1 MLGTGSAVISASAR
15 LRRPGY
21 ASMLTATMPEPEEKA
36 PEVPRKRRRWKRW
49 TFLVLL
55 LLLTIGLVV
64 LNGPGWRWIAGY
76 YAGRYLPE
84 LGLTGTVNF
93 EGTLSNGEVLLKGV
107 DLKGDGAL
115 RQVKLD
121 QIVLRYR
128 PGKII
133 RGEVES
139 VRIDGLHADLDL
151 ARPWL
156 ATPREPKEQKVT
168 DLAQLSETLRSLR
181 QRIVPVQVDVSD
193 LQVRITNGSDPVFSL
208 ASMDLE
214 HAAGADRFELKLG
227 ELGFPSDQVLPPQET
242 AVVWAEES
250 LSLEKAQLMPGLA
263 VEAVQVG
270 LPADGALTYQAALL
284 ANAARFEADGSLE
297 SGQVKLAEGTLSVA
311 EVERILGMPI
321 PAQGVLEAFAL
332 DVRDLQGGLATLD
345 ATASA
350 QLRDAAYEEWRVPI
364 LNLSGTLDGDSIAV
378 DGTAEALG
386 SSLEIATKAQITRT
400 PQLWM
405 ERAEAKVDV
414 RDAAAVLSDLRGRI
428 PDLEPLGEVPV
439 SSAVA
444 TATAVFEQG
453 GISRAEGRVILTPA
467 DVSKATP
474 LELSTSWEPAGSL
487 DATLVVDGAKVDARF
502 DFRGQRYGGKA
513 GFASLTPERLQPW
526 LGAFGIEVPQQMQ
539 LTGSWQG
546 EGEFGPANHQGRGE
560 IANFTFNHPGQPEVV
575 ASAQVVYAWPASF
588 EVIDLLAV
596 QGTQKIAGDAK
607 LSDQLLTL
615 DQLQWTDGAD
625 VLLDGKA
632 SIPVTEN
639 PVDWKG
645 LLKQTRPLS
654 INLESR
660 ELAFYKLHPFL
671 PETTRFPDS
680 ARGKVILK
688 VSGTPAEPVI
698 NGEIVMRDLGL
709 QSQAE
714 IPKADIDLLMA
725 TSEGFFNVEGTLM
738 TPGYPA
744 ANLKAR
750 LPFRPGV
757 WVENPEV
764 LDDEKLEASASVPN
778 LELSRFAAL
787 VPSLKTLSGSLRADV
802 FVGGTLGKPEPRGEV
817 ELKAGKVELKDEQI
831 PAMSGIALK
840 ATATPAGIDLP
851 TLAMT
856 MDGGTV
862 SGGGRLSLIDGKPDQ
877 VDFSLRGR
885 TLPVKRDE
893 SMIIRANADLTLR
906 GAWETA
912 TLSGTIFIVDSLFYR
927 DIELLPIGVPFNQP
941 AAPSVPAIDVA
952 KRDAAASSI
961 PEPFRNWPLSVR
973 VRTANAFLIRGNL
986 ANGQAILDVNVTGT
1000 AGSPEPRGKA
1010 TIREVTAKL
1019 PFSTLVVE
1027 EGTVDFRPD
1036 APFDPTLNIR
1046 GRSVIRPYEVN
1057 VYVYGPVSDPEVL
1070 TTSSP
1075 PLPESEIM
1083 TLLATGTTTSGITD
1097 PQAAT
1102 TRGAQLLIEEFR
1114 RGRIRYARRLQP
1126 LLKVLDRVDFQVGE
1140 QNRYSGQKYNS
1151 ATINLDDNWLI
1162 SAGVGE
1168 EGNSRVTLMYLLRF
1182 K

>member
-1 MLGTGSAVISASAR
+1 
-15 LRRPGY
+15 
-21 ASMLTATMPEPEEKA
+21 MLTATMPDPEETTPK
-36 PEVPRKRRRWKRW
+36 PPPKRRRWKRRVLW
-49 TFLVLL
+49 GLFLL
-55 LLLTIGLVV
+55 LIVGLFV
-64 LNGPGWRWIAGY
+64 LNGPGWRWV
-76 YAGRYLPE
+76 AGRVAAYYLPE
-84 LGLTGTVNF
+84 LGLEGTVRF
-93 EGTLSNGEVLLKGV
+93 EGTLTNGEVLLKDV
-107 DLKGDGAL
+107 NLRGDGAV

-128 PGKII
+128 PGRII
-133 RGEVES
+133 HGEVEA
-139 VRIDGLHADLDL
+139 VRIHGLHADLDL
-151 ARPWL
+151 ERPWTV
-156 ATPREPKEQKVT
+156 TPRAPNQNQAT
-168 DLAQLSETLRSLR
+168 DLAELSRILRSVR
-181 QRIVPVQVDVSD
+181 ERIVPVEADVSD
-193 LQVRITNGSDPVFSL
+193 LQVRITQGSDPVFSL
-208 ASMDLE
+208 ATMDLA

-227 ELGFPSDQVLPPQET
+227 ELGFPGGRVLPPQTT
-242 AVVWAEES
+242 AVVWTEET
-250 LSLEKAQLMPGLA
+250 LSLETAQLMPGLS
-263 VEAVQVG
+263 VEAARVG
-270 LPADGALTYQAALL
+270 LPPDGGLNYQAAVV

-297 SGQVKLAEGTLSVA
+297 SGTLRLAAGTLSVS
-311 EVERILGMPI
+311 EVENMLGLPI
-321 PAQGVLEAFAL
+321 PAQGVLEAL
-332 DVRDLQGGLATLD
+332 ELNVRDLQGGLTTLD
-345 ATASA
+345 ATVTAR
-350 QLRDAAYEEWRVPI
+350 LRNAAYEEWQVPVM
-364 LNLSGTLDGDSIAV
+364 NLSGALDGEIVTV
-378 DGTAEALG
+378 DASAEALG
-386 SSLEIATKAQITRT
+386 SPLEIAANAEVSRDLGFQMK
-400 PQLWM
+400 
-405 ERAEAKVDV
+405 RAEAKVEI
-414 RDAAAVLSDLRGRI
+414 RDAAAVLTDLRGRI
-428 PDLEPLGEVPV
+428 HNLNTPTDVPA
-439 SSAVA
+439 SSATA
-444 TATAVFEQG
+444 TATAVFQG
-453 GISRAEGRVILTPA
+453 GKIASADGRMILTPA
-467 DVSKATP
+467 DGAVASSLDLT
-474 LELSTSWEPAGSL
+474 THWEPRGPL
-487 DATLVVDGAKVDARF
+487 DATLVVDGANVAARL
-502 DFRGQRYGGKA
+502 DFRAKHYEGKA
-513 GFASLTPERLQPW
+513 NFITLTPERLQPW
-526 LGAFGIEVPQQMQ
+526 LGAFGMEVPLHMQ
-539 LTGSWQG
+539 LTGTWTGGGDLDSVNH
-546 EGEFGPANHQGRGE
+546 EGRAEV
-560 IANFTFNHPGQPEVV
+560 ANFTFNQPNQPDVM
-575 ASAQVVYAWPASF
+575 ASAKVAYAWPVSF
-588 EVIDLLAV
+588 EVIDLVAI
-596 QGTQKIAGDAK
+596 QGTQKIEGDAK
-607 LSDQLLTL
+607 LADRLLSLEQLR
-615 DQLQWTDGAD
+615 WTDGTD

-639 PVDWKG
+639 PADWKG

-654 INLESR
+654 IDLESR
-660 ELAFYKLHPFL
+660 ELAFSKLHPFL
-671 PETTRFPDS
+671 PETTRFPES

-698 NGEIVMRDLGL
+698 NGEVSLRDLGL

-714 IPKADIDLLMA
+714 VPKADVDLRMA
-725 TSEGFFNVEGTLM
+725 TVEGYFNVEGTLM

-744 ANLKAR
+744 ANLMAR
-750 LPFRPGV
+750 MPFRPGV

-787 VPSLKTLSGSLRADV
+787 VPSLKTLGGSLKADV
-802 FVGGTLGKPEPRGEV
+802 YVGGTLGKPEPRGEV
-817 ELKAGKVELKDEQI
+817 DLKAGKVELKNEQV

-840 ATATPAGIDLP
+840 ATATPAGVDLS
-851 TLAMT
+851 TLTMT

-862 SGGGRLSLIDGKPDQ
+862 SGGGKLSLVEGKPDQ

-893 SMIIRANADLTLR
+893 SMIIRANADLALR
-906 GAWETA
+906 GPWETA

-941 AAPSVPAIDVA
+941 AKPSVPAIDVA
-952 KRDAAASSI
+952 KRDAAASAI
-961 PEPFRNWPLSVR
+961 PAPFHDWPLSVR

-986 ANGQAILDVNVTGT
+986 ANGQAILDVSVTGT
-1000 AGSPEPRGKA
+1000 MGRPEPRGKA

-1027 EGTVDFRPD
+1027 EGTVDFRPE

-1057 VYVYGPVSDPEVL
+1057 LYVYGPVSDPEVL

-1140 QNRYSGQKYNS
+1140 QNRYSGQQYNS